1 MTTPKETYQQAKAD
15 LLAIQDKMQEFED
28 NYADSDNYD
37 QIDEIIDSV
46 NLDLG
51 SIETWINDNLLAIEQ
66 NEVMTGFLQQLKVL
80 MTEYDAVFE
89 IGDGQDGYG
98 ESYGGGGTANGI
110 KVKVSKGGVSSEKVF
125 TGNSL
130 SAEDL

>member
-1 MTTPKETYQQAKAD
+1 VTTPKETYQQAKAD
-15 LLAIQDKMQEFED
+15 LLAIQDNVVLFEAS
-28 NYADSDNYD
+28 YSATDNYD
-37 QIDEIIDSV
+37 QIDEIVDSV

-66 NEVMTGFLQQLKVL
+66 NEVMQGFLQQLKVL

-98 ESYGGGGTANGI
+98 ESYGGGTANGI
-110 KVKVSKGGVSSEKVF
+110 KVKVSKDGVSSERVF

-130 SAEDL
+130 SVEDL